1 MWETVFFI
9 VGLLLAVYGAAD
21 ILWRLICRLLSFDRE
36 ETAYLLVPLCGER
49 DDAEY
54 QARRAR
60 VLSRGGYGQSIQP
73 ILLDRGLTPRSAALT
88 REVCERLRV
97 DFVDEKE
104 WNELLQT
111 ALQDEKKGV

>member
-1 MWETVFFI
+1 MSETVFLA

-21 ILWRLICRLLSFDRE
+21 ILWRLICRILLFDKNE
-36 ETAYLLVPLCGER
+36 KAYLLVPLCGER

-60 VLSRGGYGQSIQP
+60 VLCRDGYGQHISP
-73 ILLDRGLTPRSAALT
+73 VLLDNGLTRRSAALAKQ
-88 REVCERLRV
+88 VCERLQV
-97 DFVDEKE
+97 DFVDKKE
-104 WNELLQT
+104 WDELLQT

>member
-1 MWETVFFI
+1 MTETIFFA

-21 ILWRLICRLLSFDRE
+21 ILWRLVCRILLFDRTE
-36 ETAYLLVPLCGER
+36 KTYLLVPLCGER

-60 VLSRGGYGQSIQP
+60 VLCRGGYGQCIQP
-73 ILLDRGLTPRSAALT
+73 VLLDTGLTPHSAALT
-88 REVCERLRV
+88 KEVCQRLRV

-104 WNELLQT
+104 WSELLET

>member
-1 MWETVFFI
+1 MSETIFFAA
-9 VGLLLAVYGAAD
+9 GLLLAVYGAAD
-21 ILWRLICRLLSFDRE
+21 ILWRLVCRLLSFDKE
-36 ETAYLLVPLCGER
+36 EKAYLLVPLCGER

-60 VLSRGGYGQSIQP
+60 ILCRGGYGQRIQP
-73 ILLDRGLTPRSAALT
+73 VLLDGGLTPHSAALT
-88 REVCERLRV
+88 KEVCERLRV

-111 ALQDEKKGV
+111 ALQDGKKGV